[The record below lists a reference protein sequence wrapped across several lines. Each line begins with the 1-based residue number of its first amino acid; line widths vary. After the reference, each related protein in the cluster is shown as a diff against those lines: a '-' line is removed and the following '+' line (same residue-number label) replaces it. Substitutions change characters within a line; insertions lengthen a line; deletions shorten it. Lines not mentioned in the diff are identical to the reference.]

1 MCDILLNAL
10 NSDFSAKLT
19 CLVVVDFSNTHL
31 IKKYVQRNH
40 SAITQNS
47 RNSIDKLLT
56 KSWEL
61 EVIPKAKVLSHQEK
75 ACENHFY
82 ANVSKL
88 PTDYPQAGSM

>member
-1 MCDILLNAL
+1 MVPGPA
-10 NSDFSAKLT
+10 DFL
-19 CLVVVDFSNTHL
+19 NTHL
-31 IKKYVQRNH
+31 IKKYVQCNH
-40 SAITQNS
+40 NAIIQNS

-82 ANVSKL
+82 AYVSKL